1 MITLRSHLFLENCRE
16 ALEGYRQI
24 FGGEIRNAQLSDG
37 IEGFKGQEGKY
48 LHAELHI
55 KDHCVL
61 YFADVF
67 RPVVQGNQIWLSIEA
82 ENDEEL
88 TRIFNGLSE
97 GGEVQ
102 MPLEVT
108 FWGAKYG
115 VVKDRN
121 GITWELNLPNTQ

>member
-1 MITLRSHLFLENCRE
+1 MKKLLPHIYIENCRE
-16 ALEGYRQI
+16 AVERYQQI

-37 IEGFKGQEGKY
+37 IQGFEGQEGKY
-48 LHAELHI
+48 IHAELHMN
-55 KDHCVL
+55 DSCVL

-67 RPVVQGNQIWLSIEA
+67 RPVVQGTSIWLSIEA

-88 TRIFNGLSE
+88 NRIFNALAD

-102 MPLEVT
+102 MPLENT

-115 VVKDRN
+115 IVKDRS
-121 GITWELNLPNTQ
+121 GLTWELNLPKQG